1 VAGPSSG
8 FALLALAGPLPGPGT
23 PRPRLHPS
31 PRPGTGGH
39 APPLGHP
46 LRLAGAATGQ
56 AWQVPGALVTARCPG
71 PGPAPTA
78 APTAAAVPESTGLP
92 EEEGLARRLSE
103 ARSIRDMEAGNSI
116 QQPERRQVA
125 SSAPDL
131 CAQSAER
138 QCLCLSHW

>member
-78 APTAAAVPESTGLP
+78 APTAA
-92 EEEGLARRLSE
+92 
-103 ARSIRDMEAGNSI
+103 DMEAGNSI